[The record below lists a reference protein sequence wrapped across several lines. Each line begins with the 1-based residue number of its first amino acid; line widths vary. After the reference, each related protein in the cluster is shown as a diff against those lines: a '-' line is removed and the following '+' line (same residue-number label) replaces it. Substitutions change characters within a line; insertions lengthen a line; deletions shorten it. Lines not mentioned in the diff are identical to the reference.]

1 VFGNLLIHTLTS
13 VDSFRAKDELIDRG
27 LLLVYME
34 PTVVLFLLG
43 KQKEARTILA
53 VITVSVDTVS
63 CPLIMT
69 ERQKPSLAN

>member
-1 VFGNLLIHTLTS
+1 VFGNVLIHTSTS
-13 VDSFRAKDELIDRG
+13 VDWCRAKDELIDRG

-34 PTVVLFLLG
+34 PTMVLYLLG